1 MFTSGSKVESILLKI
16 LDWLR
21 VVIKDRKSL
30 ESAWKLIHSHL
41 KKCMKDEW
49 LAIVDLAI
57 QGLSEHAITALNK
70 AEATVKS
77 MCKANREFMEAI
89 TKLGDEHYPGILG
102 ATFAGAITGAAMGGG
117 GGAVVGGPLGA
128 GLGAAVG
135 MTAGAIVGLYGAG
148 MNAVYIHKHQ
158 KDKQM

>member
-1 MFTSGSKVESILLKI
+1 
-16 LDWLR
+16 
-21 VVIKDRKSL
+21 
-30 ESAWKLIHSHL
+30 
-41 KKCMKDEW
+41 MKDEW

-70 AEATVKS
+70 AKATVERVCNTNK
-77 MCKANREFMEAI
+77 EFMEAI
-89 TKLGDEHYPGILG
+89 KKLGDEYYPGILG
-102 ATFAGAITGAAMGGG
+102 ATFAGALSGAVMGGG
-117 GGAVVGGPLGA
+117 GGAVVGGPIGA

-135 MTAGAIVGLYGAG
+135 MTAGAITGFYGAG